1 MLALWFLPVMAD
13 RRDFLSWGEIPPCG
27 PIHVLRI
34 EVEVSAQP
42 TFVGRKPVTS
52 AHGLLGMTEMLPGQK
67 VFGRSPGLRYLSG
80 MASVVYLTSRSLQTG
95 GRPDAGRASSMGMPQ
110 RLRSALYLRARV
122 DRRCRDCP

>member
-1 MLALWFLPVMAD
+1 MLAVWFVRVLAD

-52 AHGLLGMTEMLPGQK
+52 AHGLLGMAEMLPGQK
-67 VFGRSPGLRYLSG
+67 GFGRSPRLRYLSG
-80 MASVVYLTSRSLQTG
+80 IASVVYLTSRSLQTG
-95 GRPDAGRASSMGMPQ
+95 GPPEPGRASSMGMTH
-110 RLRSALYLRARV
+110 RLRSAPDMPSV
-122 DRRCRDCP
+122 